1 MPITAKELAGRL
13 GISEAAV
20 SLALNN
26 KPGVSAALK
35 KEILKAAE
43 KYGYDFT
50 RISQKHQTAGRICFV
65 LYQRHGAVVTD
76 TPFFAELSE
85 GVQDG
90 CREAGQKLRT
100 LHFYEDEDLLRQ
112 IENLQY
118 SDCVGL
124 ILLGTEMRPEDFAP
138 FDRLP
143 FPVVLLDVFFSGV
156 QRDCVLIDNVQG
168 AYTATNH
175 LISRIHTQPGYL
187 RSSYSIHNFEDRA
200 DGFYKAVRE
209 NGMSSSRSPVHRL
222 SPSIEGAFADMKAL
236 LAEGMEPARGY
247 FADNDLIAVGAMR
260 AFQEAGFRIPEDIAI
275 VGFDNMP
282 IARYVNPPLTT
293 VNVPKK
299 YMGEAAVRR
308 LLELLHTRGFNPV
321 KIEVGVN
328 LVRRDTV

>member
-13 GISEAAV
+13 GVSEAAV

-43 KYGYDFT
+43 QYGYDFT

-168 AYTATNH
+168 AYMATNH

-200 DGFYKAVRE
+200 DGFYKAVRA
-209 NGMSSSRSPVHRL
+209 NGMSSSRSLVHRL